1 MPRVQP
7 DDLRFMLRAIALA
20 RRGEGLTRPNPPVGA
35 VVVRDGRIV
44 GEGWHRKAGGP
55 HAEVHALRAAGE
67 KARGATVYVTLE
79 PCSTHGRTPPCT
91 GALIAAGVKRVVVA
105 SLDPNPKHAG
115 RGLTL
120 LRKAGIAVTTGVAE
134 AEACALIE
142 PFSKWILTKRPWV
155 TLKLGMTLDGRIADA
170 AGRSRWITSPASR
183 REVQNLRRRAD
194 AILIGRETA
203 RADDPSLLP
212 VPPRGRKPWRVVVD
226 TNGSLPAT
234 LRVFTDEANERTLL
248 ATTRGEPSATRL
260 VLPASKGHVS
270 LRALLRELGRRGLL
284 HVVCE
289 GGGEL
294 ASALWRDGLV
304 DEAWLFLAPKLLG
317 GSARPAFGGTGWPL
331 ARAPELEVREVRRV
345 GPDTLIVARPKK
357 G

>member
-7 DDLRFMLRAIALA
+7 DDLRFMLRALELA
-20 RRGEGLTRPNPPVGA
+20 RKGEGLTRPNPPVGA
-35 VVVRDGRIV
+35 VVVRAGRIV

-55 HAEVHALRAAGE
+55 HAEIHALRDAGA

-79 PCSTHGRTPPCT
+79 PCSTFGRTPPCT
-91 GALIAAGVKRVVVA
+91 EALIAAGVKRVVVA
-105 SLDPNPKHAG
+105 ARDPNPRHAG
-115 RGLTL
+115 RGVTL
-120 LRKAGIAVTTGVAE
+120 LRRAGIAVTTGVAE
-134 AEACALIE
+134 DEARALIA
-142 PFSKWILTKRPWV
+142 PFSKWILTQRPWV

-170 AGRSRWITSPASR
+170 TGRSRWITSAASR
-183 REVQNLRRRAD
+183 REVQHLRRRAD
-194 AILIGRETA
+194 AILVGRGTA

-212 VPPRGRKPWRVVVD
+212 VPARGRKPWRVVVD
-226 TNGSLPAT
+226 THGSLPAT
-234 LRVFTDEANERTLL
+234 LRVFTDEARARTLL
-248 ATTRGEPSATRL
+248 ATTRGESSPNRL
-260 VLPASKGHVS
+260 VLPARGRYVS
-270 LRALLRELGRRGLL
+270 LRALMRELGRRGLL

-294 ASALWRDGLV
+294 AAALWRDGLV

-317 GSARPAFGGTGWPL
+317 GDARPAFGGIGWPL
-331 ARAPELEVREVRRV
+331 AKAPELEVREVRRV